1 MTRTNYN
8 KLLVSLTD
16 RIMVW
21 MDEVHDQPD
30 MRVPY
35 IGNNTAS
42 HMASH
47 MATAAMN
54 VLAAID
60 DLYDTLVE
68 NGEIQESSE

>member
-21 MDEVHDQPD
+21 MDEAHDQPD

-35 IGNNTAS
+35 IGNNT
-42 HMASH
+42 ASH

-68 NGEIQESSE
+68 NGEIQEASE

>member
-1 MTRTNYN
+1 MTSTNYN

-21 MDEVHDQPD
+21 MNEEHDQPGV
-30 MRVPY
+30 RVPY

-42 HMASH
+42 HMA
-47 MATAAMN
+47 TAAMN
-54 VLAAID
+54 VLASID

-68 NGEIQESSE
+68 NGEIEEGNEP

>member
-1 MTRTNYN
+1 MTKTTYN

-21 MDEVHDQPD
+21 MDEEHDHPD
-30 MRVPY
+30 TRVPY
-35 IGNNTAS
+35 IGNNTAG
-42 HMASH
+42 HMAE
-47 MATAAMN
+47 AAMN

-68 NGEIQESSE
+68 NGEVKE

>member
-1 MTRTNYN
+1 MTKTNYN

-21 MDEVHDQPD
+21 IDEEHDQTGVS
-30 MRVPY
+30 VPY
-35 IGNNTAS
+35 IGNNTA
-42 HMASH
+42 AH

-60 DLYDTLVE
+60 DLYETLVE
-68 NGEIQESSE
+68 NGEVKE

>member
-30 MRVPY
+30 CRVPY
-35 IGNNTAS
+35 IGNNTA
-42 HMASH
+42 AH

-54 VLAAID
+54 VLASID

-68 NGEIQESSE
+68 NGEVKE

>member
-21 MDEVHDQPD
+21 MDEVHDQAD
-30 MRVPY
+30 TRVPY
-35 IGNNTAS
+35 IGSNT
-42 HMASH
+42 ASH

-54 VLAAID
+54 VLASID
-60 DLYDTLVE
+60 DVYETLVE
-68 NGEIQESSE
+68 NGEVKE